1 MTPPLQPEPP
11 QRSNKHVNYNIST
24 SSSTNHRA
32 SAAAAALLIEVLRD
46 QFITHTTTTKPRFE
60 QIQIKEPAWEVV
72 DPVASK
78 DFV

>member
-32 SAAAAALLIEVLRD
+32 SAAAALLIEVLRD